1 MRSFIFI
8 ALASTTFI
16 ACDGAVDTTTEAD
29 AQPLAH
35 SALIAPDK
43 GELADGADVAEC
55 HAAYNRA
62 TERITH
68 AIDDAATCRDAN
80 DCTVT
85 VVDTRCTG
93 EVVAAVSV
101 LGELDFMD
109 FVERIDRNL
118 CSDTPERCAAAYDP
132 DPKDVTVA
140 CVAHRCELVDNITK
154 P

>member
-16 ACDGAVDTTTEAD
+16 ACDGAVDTATETDVKPFA
-29 AQPLAH
+29 
-35 SALIAPDK
+35 ALVASEPA
-43 GELADGADVAEC
+43 ELAEGADVAEC

-62 TERITH
+62 ADRIED
-68 AIDDAATCRDAN
+68 AIDDAASCRDSN

-85 VVDTRCTG
+85 VTETRCTG
-93 EVVAAVSV
+93 EIVAAVSV
-101 LGELDFMD
+101 LGEIGFLDYVARVD
-109 FVERIDRNL
+109 LNVCN
-118 CSDTPERCAAAYDP
+118 DTPKSCAAAYDP

-140 CVAHRCELVDNITK
+140 CIAHRCELVDNIQK